1 MRGKGQVPVPAPP
14 RGKKKPP
21 EPPALVSAS
30 LARIE
35 AAIGGREALVAALSH
50 APKSADFAYILG
62 LIGDPQRAR
71 SPLATLCA
79 MGGITAGEL
88 IEAYKAGEINRA
100 QAEAIAKVGARL
112 GEVAADTMRLS
123 IPHEVTCDG
132 CYGEGLVTPEPSTK
146 VPDPQPETCKA
157 CRGTGILVK
166 AGDLDHKKLAL
177 DLGKLLPKSG
187 GMNLNVNQQVGVF
200 TGGTAGGSLELM
212 QAATDAILYGE
223 GAEPPPP
230 IGLLD
235 ETNAVDGE
243 MIEASSDTIRP
254 DSETIAPEDEP
265 RLEGDWR
272 EDLVP

>member
-1 MRGKGQVPVPAPP
+1 MKGKAGVPVRTGPTPGPPAK
-14 RGKKKPP
+14 RKPP

-35 AAIGGREALVAALSH
+35 TAIGGRDALVAALSH
-50 APKSADFAYILG
+50 APKSGDFAYILG

-132 CYGEGLVTPEPSTK
+132 CDGEGTVTPEPTK
-146 VPDPQPETCKA
+146 KHPNPKPETCKT

-166 AGDLDHKKLAL
+166 AGDIDHKKLAL
-177 DLGKLLPKSG
+177 DLGKLLPKGG
-187 GMNLNVNQQVGVF
+187 GMAVTVSQQVGVF
-200 TGGTAGGSLELM
+200 GGGTAGGTLELL
-212 QAATDAILYGE
+212 QAATDSILYGD
-223 GAEPPPP
+223 GAEVPPRALEA
-230 IGLLD
+230 GVV
-235 ETNAVDGE
+235 EGEVAEVAEVAEVGAVE
-243 MIEASSDTIRP
+243 EEAS
-254 DSETIAPEDEP
+254 
-265 RLEGDWR
+265 LEGDWR
-272 EDLVP
+272 EDLAP